1 MNFHEFPW
9 KSHIF
14 HKMGARPPPW
24 WKPLIFLREFW
35 CFWRVRAPQNGENP
49 ENPRFYGKSAK
60 FPIFHVFFIKSLKI
74 CCFPHFPVKRV
85 SGITNNPLGLSM
97 VSALEAEGPPFYQK
111 YRKSM
116 EFHEK
121 TMISAKFREFH
132 AFFVKW
138 RPRRPHGWNHW
149 YSLGNIGVLGRPCN
163 RKIQNSRKTSVFMV
177 KTENSAK
184 IRKSWNCW
192 NHVTFRIFQSMGPPE
207 PPIIP

>member
-1 MNFHEFPW
+1 MHPKIGKIQKIHVFMGKVQNSWSFP
-9 KSHIF
+9 HF
-14 HKMGARPPPW
+14 HK
-24 WKPLIFLREFW
+24 
-35 CFWRVRAPQNGENP
+35 NP
-49 ENPRFYGKSAK
+49 E
-60 FPIFHVFFIKSLKI
+60 I
-74 CCFPHFPVKRV
+74 CDFPHFPVKRV

-192 NHVTFRIFQSMGPPE
+192 NHVTFRTFQSMGPPE